1 MNINP
6 SNKKSVIKIIALCL
20 VPVIYLFFVAEN
32 RYQTKSHFSVVVE
45 ETNNVDASMGLLD
58 FVGGASGVA
67 NDTQIAI
74 GFIHSADLLFQLEEE
89 FNLQEHY
96 AAPSID
102 FVFRLKSDASREDRI
117 KYYRKKILAQADAA
131 SGLTVLTVESFSPDL
146 SKELSEYVLYKTE
159 EFINELNREIASKRL
174 SFAQEELDRTHNV
187 IKQNTKFLLDF
198 QNEYKIIQ
206 PEAIIQ
212 AQLEAIQGLRLDKI
226 RREVELATIE
236 ASSPNSPMR
245 ASLGNAIR
253 NLDREIKNQEAALSG
268 PEAQKLNQIL
278 AQFKELQLN
287 LELSLNLR
295 KGAELI
301 LEKTRA
307 EAITTS
313 RFFSVIQ
320 TPYLLDGETHPRRL
334 YLSITSIAVILLSL
348 YLTRA
353 VIASIYDRV

>member
-1 MNINP
+1 MNLNLLN
-6 SNKKSVIKIIALCL
+6 NKVVVRIIALCL
-20 VPVIYLFFVAEN
+20 APVIYLFFIAEN
-32 RYQTKSHFSVVVE
+32 RYRTESHFTVVVE
-45 ETNNVDASMGLLD
+45 EASNVEASMGLLD
-58 FVGGASGVA
+58 FVGGTSGVA

-74 GFIHSADLLFQLEEE
+74 GFIHSADLLFELEDE
-89 FNLQEHY
+89 FDLLEHY
-96 AAPSID
+96 SAPSID
-102 FVFRLKSDASREDRI
+102 FIFRLARNASREDRI
-117 KYYRKKILAQADAA
+117 KYYREKILAQADAA
-131 SGLTVLTVESFSPDL
+131 SGLTILTVESFSPDL
-146 SKELSEYVLYKTE
+146 SKELSEYILIKTE
-159 EFINELNREIASKRL
+159 EFINELNKEIASRRL
-174 SFAQEELDRTHNV
+174 SFAQEELDRAHNV
-187 IKQNTKFLLDF
+187 IKQNERALLDF

-226 RREVELATIE
+226 RRGIELATIE

-245 ASLGNAIR
+245 ESLRNAIN
-253 NLDREIKNQEAALSG
+253 NLDREIKKQEAALSG
-268 PEAQKLNQIL
+268 PEAQKLNQVL

-320 TPYLLDGETHPRRL
+320 RPYLLDDETHPRRL
-334 YLSITSIAVILLSL
+334 YLSVTSIALILLVL
-348 YLTRA
+348 YLIRA
-353 VIASIYDRV
+353 IIASIYDRV

>member
-1 MNINP
+1 MNFNI
-6 SNKKSVIKIIALCL
+6 SNKITRISILTLCL
-20 VPVIYLFFVAEN
+20 IPVLYLWLIAED
-32 RYQTKSHFSVVVE
+32 RYQTASHFSVVVE
-45 ETNNVDASMGLLD
+45 ESNNVDASMGLLD
-58 FVGGASGVA
+58 FVGGTSGVA

-74 GFIHSADLLFQLEEE
+74 GFINSADLLFELENK
-89 FNLQEHY
+89 FNLAKHY
-96 AAPSID
+96 SAPSID
-102 FVFRLKSDASREDRI
+102 FIFRLDRDASREDRI
-117 KYYRKKILAQADAA
+117 KYYRNKILAKADAA
-131 SGLTVLTVESFSPDL
+131 SGLTILTVESFSPDL
-146 SKELSEYVLYKTE
+146 SKELSEYVLEKTE
-159 EFINELNREIASKRL
+159 NFINELNKEVASKRL
-174 SFAQEELDRTHNV
+174 SFAQEELDRAHNV
-187 IKQNTKFLLDF
+187 IKQNERALLDF

-226 RREVELATIE
+226 RRGIELATLE

-245 ASLGNAIR
+245 ASLGNAIG
-253 NLDREIKNQEAALSG
+253 NLKNEIKNQEAALSG

-320 TPYLLDGETHPRRL
+320 NPYLLDEETHPRRF
-334 YLSITSIAVILLSL
+334 YLSVTSIAFILLTL
-348 YLTRA
+348 YLARGI
-353 VIASIYDRV
+353 IASIYERV

>member
-1 MNINP
+1 MNFNFP
-6 SNKKSVIKIIALCL
+6 NKTAAISIVALCL
-20 VPVIYLFFVAEN
+20 IPVLYLGFIAED
-32 RYQTKSHFSVVVE
+32 RYQTASHFSVVVE
-45 ETNNVDASMGLLD
+45 ESNNVDASMGLLD
-58 FVGGASGVA
+58 FVGGTSGVA

-74 GFIHSADLLFQLEEE
+74 GFINSADLLFELEEK
-89 FNLQEHY
+89 FNLAEHY
-96 AAPSID
+96 SAPPSD
-102 FVFRLKSDASREDRI
+102 FIFRLERDAGRENRV

-131 SGLTVLTVESFSPDL
+131 SGLTILTVESFSPEL
-146 SKELSEYVLYKTE
+146 SKVLSEYILKKTE
-159 EFINELNREIASKRL
+159 GFINELNKEIASKRL
-174 SFAQEELDRTHNV
+174 SFAQEELDRAHNV
-187 IKQNTKFLLDF
+187 IKQNERALLNF

-226 RREVELATIE
+226 RRGIELATIE

-245 ASLGNAIR
+245 ASLGNAIS
-253 NLDREIKNQEAALSG
+253 NLEKEIINQEAALSG

-320 TPYLLDGETHPRRL
+320 NPYLLDEETHPRRL
-334 YLSITSIAVILLSL
+334 YLSVTSIAVILLLL

-353 VIASIYDRV
+353 IIASIYDRV

>member
-1 MNINP
+1 
-6 SNKKSVIKIIALCL
+6 
-20 VPVIYLFFVAEN
+20 
-32 RYQTKSHFSVVVE
+32 
-45 ETNNVDASMGLLD
+45 
-58 FVGGASGVA
+58 
-67 NDTQIAI
+67 
-74 GFIHSADLLFQLEEE
+74 
-89 FNLQEHY
+89 
-96 AAPSID
+96 
-102 FVFRLKSDASREDRI
+102 
-117 KYYRKKILAQADAA
+117 
-131 SGLTVLTVESFSPDL
+131 
-146 SKELSEYVLYKTE
+146 
-159 EFINELNREIASKRL
+159 
-174 SFAQEELDRTHNV
+174 V
-187 IKQNTKFLLDF
+187 IKQNKKFLLDF

-226 RREVELATIE
+226 RRGVELATIE

-245 ASLGNAIR
+245 ASLGNAIE

>member
-1 MNINP
+1 MKNNLLA
-6 SNKKSVIKIIALCL
+6 NRKILAVALLCC
-20 VPVIYLFFVAEN
+20 VPVFYLNFIAED
-32 RYQTKSHFSVVVE
+32 RYQTISHFSVVVE
-45 ETNNVDASMGLLD
+45 ESNNVDASMGLLD
-58 FVGGASGVA
+58 FVGGTSGVA

-74 GFIHSADLLFQLEEE
+74 GFIHSADLLFELEEK
-89 FNLQEHY
+89 FNLPEHY
-96 AAPSID
+96 SAPSSD
-102 FVFRLKSDASREDRI
+102 FIFRLSKDAMRQERI
-117 KYYRKKILAQADAA
+117 KYYRGKIFAEADAA
-131 SGLTVLTVESFSPDL
+131 TGLTDLTVESFSPEL
-146 SKELSEYVLYKTE
+146 SQKLSEYILIKTE
-159 EFINELNREIASKRL
+159 EFINELNKEIASKRL
-174 SFAQEELDRTHNV
+174 SFAQEELDRAHNV
-187 IKQNTKFLLDF
+187 IKQNERALLNF

-226 RREVELATIE
+226 RRGIELATLE

-245 ASLGNAIR
+245 ASLGNAIS
-253 NLDREIKNQEAALSG
+253 NLEREIINQEAALSG

-320 TPYLLDGETHPRRL
+320 NPYLLDEETHPRRL
-334 YLSITSIAVILLSL
+334 YLSITSVIVILLTL
-348 YLTRA
+348 YLSRA
-353 VIASIYDRV
+353 VLASVRDRV

>member
-1 MNINP
+1 MNFNF
-6 SNKKSVIKIIALCL
+6 SNKNVAISIVALCL
-20 VPVIYLFFVAEN
+20 IPVLYLVLIAQD
-32 RYQTKSHFSVVVE
+32 RYQTSSHFSVVVE
-45 ETNNVDASMGLLD
+45 ESNNVDASMGLLD

-67 NDTQIAI
+67 SDTQIAI
-74 GFIHSADLLFQLEEE
+74 GFINSADLLFELEGE
-89 FNLQEHY
+89 FNLSEHY
-96 AAPSID
+96 SAPASD
-102 FVFRLKSDASREDRI
+102 FIFRLERGASREDRI
-117 KYYRKKILAQADAA
+117 KYYRKKILAQADAV
-131 SGLTVLTVESFSPDL
+131 SGLTILTVESFSPEL
-146 SKELSEYVLYKTE
+146 SKELSEYILTKTE
-159 EFINELNREIASKRL
+159 EFINGLNKEIASKRL
-174 SFAQEELDRTHNV
+174 SFAQEELDRAHNV
-187 IKQNTKFLLDF
+187 IKQNERALLEF

-226 RREVELATIE
+226 RRGIELATLE

-245 ASLGNAIR
+245 ASLGNAIE
-253 NLDREIKNQEAALSG
+253 NLENEIKNQEAALSG

-320 TPYLLDGETHPRRL
+320 NPYLLDDDTHPRRL
-334 YLSITSIAVILLSL
+334 YLSVTSVAVILLIL
-348 YLTRA
+348 YLSRA
-353 VIASIYDRV
+353 IIASIYDRV